1 MSKSILSKVAAVA
14 CSVASV
20 IALGVCAS
28 AEKLEVNGTNYDLDT
43 SKVNLVA
50 TKVELTLDELKA
62 ADYKVQYDVEVAN
75 NTGFAGCGVRLVYPS
90 NAGLEVVPNS
100 KGKPGTA
107 GAVIKSMMPY
117 VTDNPEEYNVSVGC
131 SSMENGEDDGL
142 FLTVDFKL
150 PASTKA
156 GDKIPM
162 KLEVDRFLDDATHEV
177 AYKVVDGYILI
188 KDAGT
193 TKAPETT
200 TKAPETTT
208 KAPETTTKAPET
220 TTQPVVTSATTAP
233 VSSTTKAPD
242 TTVSAAS
249 STTTAAPG
257 TAGTKVTTS
266 AKAGSTAGNK
276 NTTKAG
282 ATQAGDTGAGV
293 AVAALLLAAGTAV
306 AAAKKKED

>member
-208 KAPETTTKAPET
+208 
-220 TTQPVVTSATTAP
+220 QPVVTSATTAP

>member
-200 TKAPETTT
+200 TKAPETTR
-208 KAPETTTKAPET
+208 
-220 TTQPVVTSATTAP
+220 SR
-233 VSSTTKAPD
+233 SS
-242 TTVSAAS
+242 
-249 STTTAAPG
+249 
-257 TAGTKVTTS
+257 
-266 AKAGSTAGNK
+266 
-276 NTTKAG
+276 
-282 ATQAGDTGAGV
+282 
-293 AVAALLLAAGTAV
+293 LLLRQLR
-306 AAAKKKED
+306 